1 MTGQDWS
8 NDIVEID
15 QRFSCL
21 PDPFF
26 FFLNNCNDNNHPN
39 MVLPNFY
46 GQFHTSQREQDR
58 W

>member
-21 PDPFF
+21 PDPF
-26 FFLNNCNDNNHPN
+26 LKKNNCNDNNHPN